1 MLNLI
6 ELYMN
11 VSCYSI
17 VSVNAHVKVVF

>member
-17 VSVNAHVKVVF
+17 VSVNAHVEVVF